1 MRLNNFLPAATAAV
15 LLFIC
20 SAMASAQ
27 VAQLRG
33 QVQMKQADGK
43 LVPVAGAQIDVY
55 RTDLPGKYPTTTDK
69 KGNFVYA
76 GLPLTGRYVVAISAP
91 GASPTFQSDV
101 KPGGEKDLSFI
112 LDPGDGRR
120 LTEEEAKRGG
130 ASTPAANA
138 SGKESAEDKAK
149 REELIRKNKEIMAQN
164 EKNKNIN
171 EVVGRT
177 FKAGNEAL
185 LAKRYDEAVTAYDEG
200 LASDPEQQALWTNK
214 GRALIARGVDRYNK
228 GEKDPGKADIQAGA
242 EAAGKGVQI
251 IKSGT
256 PPSDPADLARYN
268 SNKVAAYT
276 VYTDAMRLY
285 VSIVDHSKA
294 NEGIKAFDEYIAV
307 ETDQK
312 KKDTAELQSAKLLF
326 DANEFD
332 KALEAYKKILARKP
346 DDPDAL
352 VYCGLSL
359 FNMGA
364 MKDDK
369 AQYQEAANYLQQ
381 FYDHAP
387 DAHPLKADAK
397 AVLDN
402 IKENQKIKAEKP
414 TNTRRR
420 G

>member
-1 MRLNNFLPAATAAV
+1 
-15 LLFIC
+15 
-20 SAMASAQ
+20 
-27 VAQLRG
+27 
-33 QVQMKQADGK
+33 
-43 LVPVAGAQIDVY
+43 
-55 RTDLPGKYPTTTDK
+55 
-69 KGNFVYA
+69 
-76 GLPLTGRYVVAISAP
+76 
-91 GASPTFQSDV
+91 
-101 KPGGEKDLSFI
+101 
-112 LDPGDGRR
+112 
-120 LTEEEAKRGG
+120 
-130 ASTPAANA
+130 
-138 SGKESAEDKAK
+138 
-149 REELIRKNKEIMAQN
+149 
-164 EKNKNIN
+164 
-171 EVVGRT
+171 
-177 FKAGNEAL
+177 
-185 LAKRYDEAVTAYDEG
+185 
-200 LASDPEQQALWTNK
+200 
-214 GRALIARGVDRYNK
+214 LIARGVDRYNK

-256 PPSDPADLARYN
+256 TPTDPAELARYN
-268 SNKVAAYT
+268 SNKLAAYT
-276 VYTDAMRLY
+276 VYADAMRLF
-285 VSIVDHSKA
+285 VSIVDHSKSS
-294 NEGIKAFDEYIAV
+294 EGVKAYDEYIAI

-414 TNTRRR
+414 ATTRRR

>member
-1 MRLNNFLPAATAAV
+1 MRINYIFPAAVAAA

-20 SAMASAQ
+20 SAIASAQ
-27 VAQLRG
+27 VAPLRG

-43 LVPVAGAQIDVY
+43 LAPVAGAQVDVY

-76 GLPLTGRYVVAISAP
+76 GLPLTGRYIVAISAP

-101 KPGGEKDLSFI
+101 KPGGEKDLSFV
-112 LDPGDGRR
+112 LEPGDGKRI
-120 LTEEEAKRGG
+120 TEEEAKRGS
-130 ASTPAANA
+130 AAPPTATST
-138 SGKESAEDKAK
+138 GKESAEDKAK
-149 REELIRKNKEIMAQN
+149 REEILRKNQEIMARN

-177 FKAGNEAL
+177 FKAGNDAL
-185 LAKRYDEAVTAYDEG
+185 IAKHYDEAITAYDEG
-200 LASDPEQQALWTNK
+200 LAADPEQQALWTNK
-214 GRALIARGVDRYNK
+214 GRALLARGVERYNK
-228 GEKDPGKADIQAGA
+228 GEKDTGKADIQAGA
-242 EAAGKGVQI
+242 ESAGKGIQLL
-251 IKSGT
+251 KSGT
-256 PPSDPADLARYN
+256 SPTDPADVARVN
-268 SNKVAAYT
+268 SNKVAAYI

-294 NEGIKAFDEYIAV
+294 EEGVKAFDEYIAI
-307 ETDQK
+307 ESDQK

-332 KALEAYKKILARKP
+332 KALAAYKKILARKP
-346 DDPDAL
+346 DEPDAL

-387 DAHPLKADAK
+387 DTHPLKADAK
-397 AVLDN
+397 SVLDN